1 MFDLDKLLQWAVIAF
16 AAGTLVLIT
25 HLLTIEVA
33 FQNFQELSAIIHE
46 QTTVQQA
53 ENAFPLPRLN
63 GPDSLAY
70 CINMVDHM
78 VAGTQR

>member
-1 MFDLDKLLQWAVIAF
+1 MIDLDKLIA
-16 AAGTLVLIT
+16 AAGQAAPAPTGA
-25 HLLTIEVA
+25 VA